1 MEVAIQA
8 HLLVRQ
14 VVVEVVQVHRQ
25 DHIRH
30 LHQVP
35 ALVLRELLVVRV
47 VEEVAVEVLHHR
59 LVVDL
64 AEEVAVLHVVNV

>member
-1 MEVAIQA
+1 MEVAIQE
-8 HLLVRQ
+8 HLRVRQ

-30 LHQVP
+30 LHQV
-35 ALVLRELLVVRV
+35 AVLVLRELLVVRV
-47 VEEVAVEVLHHR
+47 VEEVAVEVLLQ

-64 AEEVAVLHVVNV
+64 VEVVVVLHVVNV

>member
-1 MEVAIQA
+1 MEVAILA

-30 LHQVP
+30 LHQVA
-35 ALVLRELLVVRV
+35 ALVLRELLVVQV
-47 VEEVAVEVLHHR
+47 VEEAAAEVLLQ

-64 AEEVAVLHVVNV
+64 VEVVVVLHAVNV

>member
-30 LHQVP
+30 LHQVA
-35 ALVLRELLVVRV
+35 ALVLRELLVVQV
-47 VEEVAVEVLHHR
+47 VEEAAAEVLLQ

-64 AEEVAVLHVVNV
+64 VEVVVVLHVVNV

>member
-1 MEVAIQA
+1 
-8 HLLVRQ
+8 
-14 VVVEVVQVHRQ
+14 
-25 DHIRH
+25 
-30 LHQVP
+30 
-35 ALVLRELLVVRV
+35 

>member
-1 MEVAIQA
+1 MEVAIQV
-8 HLLVRQ
+8 HLRVRQ

-30 LHQVP
+30 LHQVA
-35 ALVLRELLVVRV
+35 ALVLRELLVVQV
-47 VEEVAVEVLHHR
+47 VEEAAAEVLLQ

-64 AEEVAVLHVVNV
+64 VEVVVVLHAVNV

>member
-1 MEVAIQA
+1 MEVAIQE
-8 HLLVRQ
+8 HLRVRQ
-14 VVVEVVQVHRQ
+14 VVAEVVLDFLLELTLPLAAV
-25 DHIRH
+25 
-30 LHQVP
+30 
-35 ALVLRELLVVRV
+35 LVLRELLVVRV